1 MDRTERNIKLSSCT
15 ATLEHGGHWRQRN
28 VSLVVHSVE
37 QVLCYIHKFKETPA
51 AVQPAVAYLCKTIS
65 CNTVQTLLMM
75 SENMARNMQSSQGI
89 INTQL
94 HYPTRLHLIGHFH
107 ILGIEY
113 LYPSFFEMFKKYF
126 EVTLA
131 CCVFEKVHLLK
142 KCFIKLIIHEFVSS
156 DYSGDEF
163 IYKPW

>member
-89 INTQL
+89 KHYPTQL
-94 HYPTRLHLIGHFH
+94 HLVGHFRKLYH
-107 ILGIEY
+107 DARNHEYEKSDMFSVSRGTYQLQPVNILR
-113 LYPSFFEMFKKYF
+113 
-126 EVTLA
+126 T
-131 CCVFEKVHLLK
+131 
-142 KCFIKLIIHEFVSS
+142 
-156 DYSGDEF
+156 GDADLRF
-163 IYKPW
+163 

>member
-89 INTQL
+89 INYPTQL
-94 HYPTRLHLIGHFH
+94 HLVGHFR
-107 ILGIEY
+107 ILYCIY
-113 LYPSFFEMFKKYF
+113 LTLRRLMSYIYIYMEHPFLMFLDHTQRRST
-126 EVTLA
+126 VGRTPL
-131 CCVFEKVHLLK
+131 
-142 KCFIKLIIHEFVSS
+142 
-156 DYSGDEF
+156 DE
-163 IYKPW
+163 